1 MLNEKTVATTAP
13 YQDSKPSVPAL
24 LVCAF
29 QSDQS
34 TSYPQCGVHLLKKY
48 LTAQA
53 LGGFLVWGERGKGS
67 QNKHWLDYFKV
78 HLLLKH
84 TYINLTQDTGR
95 RSYTGECLWLV
106 LGRLLRIIRMLQF
119 SCFLMT
125 HSCTPTFTFPNMVS
139 SSCMQGAAGKG
150 GICWQYIW

>member
-24 LVCAF
+24 LACAF

-34 TSYPQCGVHLLKKY
+34 TPYQQRGVHLLKKY
-48 LTAQA
+48 FTAQA
-53 LGGFLVWGERGKGS
+53 LGGFLVWGGRRGRGKES
-67 QNKHWLDYFKV
+67 QNKHWLDYFKI

-95 RSYTGECLWLV
+95 WSDTGECLWLV
-106 LGRLLRIIRMLQF
+106 LGRLIRIIRMLQF
-119 SCFLMT
+119 SCLLMT
-125 HSCTPTFTFPNMVS
+125 HPRTPTFTFPNTVS
-139 SSCMQGAAGKG
+139 SSCVQRAAGKG
-150 GICWQYIW
+150 GIC

>member
-24 LVCAF
+24 LVCTF

-34 TSYPQCGVHLLKKY
+34 TSYQQRGMHLLKKY
-48 LTAQA
+48 FTAQA

-84 TYINLTQDTGR
+84 THINLTQDTGR
-95 RSYTGECLWLV
+95 WSYTEECLWLV
-106 LGRLLRIIRMLQF
+106 LGRLLRIIRVCQF
-119 SCFLMT
+119 SSFLMT
-125 HSCTPTFTFPNMVS
+125 PFMHPNLLFP
-139 SSCMQGAAGKG
+139 
-150 GICWQYIW
+150 